1 VAKQKELKVGERF
14 RGKEIKEIVKLSNG
28 WYIVKTENSKSLKD
42 FKVKTIFSLQPLRS
56 ITPKHAHF
64 AIDFYGKLCSN
75 KEKAMKVFNAIIEV
89 WNNRPPEEVLR
100 KYKEQV
106 KGLPGYDLE
115 YILYALKWILEQE
128 DINFVGRPENK
139 QKQISEILQKQGV
152 ITPEGRKGSELAISL
167 FCDIANGTHPV
178 EAFMK
183 ANLDVL
189 PRKRR

>member
-1 VAKQKELKVGERF
+1 MENYAA
-14 RGKEIKEIVKLSNG
+14 IKK
-28 WYIVKTENSKSLKD
+28 
-42 FKVKTIFSLQPLRS
+42 
-56 ITPKHAHF
+56 
-64 AIDFYGKLCSN
+64 
-75 KEKAMKVFNAIIEV
+75 KAMKVFNAIIEV
-89 WNNRPPEEVLR
+89 WNNRSPEEVLQR
-100 KYKEQV
+100 YKEQV

-115 YILYALKWILEQE
+115 YILYALRWILEQE